1 MKKLSATILFFVLCV
16 AACFAEPLTLD
27 SCLFLARRNNA
38 DILSSQLEID
48 KAREVKAQ
56 VFTRFFPQI
65 SAGAFAYHA
74 LNPLVQ
80 IGINDIQSVDA
91 RRILQALYDLVSES
105 TDIPADISIMRHGL
119 LLNGVAVQPIF
130 AGGRIVNAN
139 KLANLGVEAAIQQ
152 AQVSKRDILENIEST
167 YFLVLG
173 LQDKVATVESTLSL
187 LDSLTKTVNVA
198 LNAGLVTKS
207 DALQVELKKNE
218 MRAMQLQLQNAIS
231 LASQLL
237 CIQIGI
243 DYPQDG
249 ITLSD
254 DLEAY
259 SSLGSLNL
267 PPLAPAL
274 SRPEADLL
282 DLQVEAEQLRKKIS
296 IGAALPQVM
305 LGGAYYWGNPIKT
318 EYGHNGL
325 LFATA
330 IVPLTQW
337 WETSH
342 KIREH
347 NVAIRQYELQRDNL
361 NKQMWLENQQVYN
374 SMLEAAA
381 LLRSDSTALE
391 MAKENYRIAS
401 VNYKAGVNTLNDV
414 LQAQALM
421 LQAQNTLT
429 DRRITF
435 LTAQRRHAD
444 MCGLGN
450 FDYLYR
456 PEKRH

>member
-1 MKKLSATILFFVLCV
+1 MKKLSAIIAFSVLCA
-16 AACFAEPLTLD
+16 AACFAQTLTLD
-27 SCLFLARRNNA
+27 SCLYLARRNNA

-139 KLANLGVEAAIQQ
+139 KLASLGVEAAELQ

-173 LQDKVATVESTLSL
+173 LQEKTATVESTLSL

-207 DALQVELKKNE
+207 DALQIELKKNE
-218 MRAMQLQLQNAIS
+218 MRAMQLQLSNAIS

-243 DYPQDG
+243 DYPADG
-249 ITLSD
+249 LTLSD

-259 SSLGSLNL
+259 SSLGSLDLQPL
-267 PPLAPAL
+267 PPVGL
-274 SRPEADLL
+274 RPESDLL
-282 DLQVEAEQLRKKIS
+282 DLQVEAEELRKKIS

-305 LGGAYYWGNPIKT
+305 LGGAYYWGNPVKT
-318 EYGHNGL
+318 DYNHNGL

-330 IVPLTQW
+330 TVPLSQW

-347 NVAIRQYELQRDNL
+347 NIAIRQYELQRDNL

-401 VNYKAGVNTLNDV
+401 VNYKAGINTLNDV

-444 MCGLGN
+444 MFNLAN

>member
-1 MKKLSATILFFVLCV
+1 MKKLSATIAFSVLCA
-16 AACFAEPLTLD
+16 AACFAQTLTLD
-27 SCLFLARRNNA
+27 SCLLLAYRNNA
-38 DILSSQLEID
+38 DILCSQLEID

-56 VFTRFFPQI
+56 VFTKYFPQV
-65 SAGAFAYHA
+65 SANALSYHA
-74 LNPLVQ
+74 LKPLVEF
-80 IGINDIQSVDA
+80 GISDIQSADA
-91 RRILQALYDLVSES
+91 RRVLQALYDLVKSE
-105 TDIPADISIMRHGL
+105 TDLSDQISLMKYGTL
-119 LLNGVAVQPIF
+119 VSGVAIQPIF

-139 KLANLGVEAAIQQ
+139 RLANLGVEAAKLQ
-152 AQVSKRDILENIEST
+152 AQVSQRDILENVESS

-173 LQDKVATVESTLSL
+173 LQEKVATVDTTLAL

-207 DALQVELKKNE
+207 DVLQVELKKNE
-218 MRAMQLQLQNAIS
+218 MRALQLQLKNAIS

-237 CIQIGI
+237 CLQIGI
-243 DYPQDG
+243 DYPAG
-249 ITLSD
+249 GLSLSD

-267 PPLAPAL
+267 PNVLPAL
-274 SRPEADLL
+274 FRPEADLL
-282 DLQVEAEQLRKKIS
+282 DLQVEAEELRKKIS

-361 NKQMWLENQQVYN
+361 TRQMWLENQQIYN
-374 SMLEAAA
+374 SMIEAAA

-401 VNYKAGVNTLNDV
+401 LNYKAGINTLNDV

-444 MCGLGN
+444 MCGLSN
-450 FDYLYR
+450 FDYIYR
-456 PEKRH
+456 SKKGH

>member
-1 MKKLSATILFFVLCV
+1 MKKLSAIIAFSVLCA
-16 AACFAEPLTLD
+16 AACFAQTLTLD
-27 SCLFLARRNNA
+27 SCLYLARRNNA

-139 KLANLGVEAAIQQ
+139 KLASLGVEAAKLQ
-152 AQVSKRDILENIEST
+152 AQVSERDVLENIEST

-187 LDSLTKTVNVA
+187 LDSLTRTVNVA
-198 LNAGLVTKS
+198 FSAGLVTQT

-218 MRAMQLQLQNAIS
+218 IRATELQLRNAIS

-237 CIQIGI
+237 CIQLGI
-243 DYPQDG
+243 DYPEG
-249 ITLSD
+249 GLVLS
-254 DLEAY
+254 EEEVT
-259 SSLGSLNL
+259 NL
-267 PPLAPAL
+267 SPEQSQYRRSL
-274 SRPEADLL
+274 SRPEYQLL
-282 DLQVEAEQLRKKIS
+282 TLQVQAEQLRKRIT
-296 IGAALPQVM
+296 IGAALPQIM
-305 LGGAYYWGNPIKT
+305 LGGAYYWGNPVKT
-318 EYGHNGL
+318 DYNHNGL

-330 IVPLTQW
+330 TVPLSQW

-347 NVAIRQYELQRDNL
+347 NFAIRQYEIQRDNL
-361 NKQMWLENQQVYN
+361 IKQMTLEQQQAFNQ
-374 SMLEAAA
+374 MIEAAA
-381 LLRSDSTALE
+381 LLTSDSSALR
-391 MAKENYRIAS
+391 MAKENYRLAT
-401 VNYKAGVNTLNDV
+401 VNYKAGINTLNEV
-414 LQAQALM
+414 LQANTLL
-421 LQAQNTLT
+421 LQAQNAIT
-429 DRRITF
+429 DRRISYLNAKRRYND
-435 LTAQRRHAD
+435 LTSR
-444 MCGLGN
+444 
-450 FDYLYR
+450 
-456 PEKRH
+456 

>member
-27 SCLFLARRNNA
+27 SCFRLAKQNNA
-38 DILSSQLEID
+38 YILTSQLEID

-139 KLANLGVEAAIQQ
+139 KLASLGVEAAKLQ
-152 AQVSKRDILENIEST
+152 AQVSERDVLENIEST

-187 LDSLTKTVNVA
+187 LDSLTRTVNVA
-198 LNAGLVTKS
+198 FSAGLVTQT

-218 MRAMQLQLQNAIS
+218 IRATELQLRNAIS

-237 CIQIGI
+237 CIQLGI
-243 DYPQDG
+243 DYPEG
-249 ITLSD
+249 GLVLS
-254 DLEAY
+254 EEEVT
-259 SSLGSLNL
+259 NL
-267 PPLAPAL
+267 SPEQSQYRQSL
-274 SRPEADLL
+274 SRPEYQLL
-282 DLQVEAEQLRKKIS
+282 TLQVQAEQLRKRIT
-296 IGAALPQVM
+296 IGAALPQIM
-305 LGGAYYWGNPIKT
+305 LGGAYYWGNPVKT
-318 EYGHNGL
+318 DYNHNGL

-330 IVPLTQW
+330 TVPLSQW

-347 NVAIRQYELQRDNL
+347 NIAIRQYEIQRDNL
-361 NKQMWLENQQVYN
+361 IKQMTLEQQQAFNQ
-374 SMLEAAA
+374 MIEAAA
-381 LLRSDSTALE
+381 LLTSDSSALR
-391 MAKENYRIAS
+391 MAKENYRLAT
-401 VNYKAGVNTLNDV
+401 VNYKAGINTLNEV
-414 LQAQALM
+414 LQANALL
-421 LQAQNTLT
+421 LQAQNAIT
-429 DRRITF
+429 DRRISYLNAKRRYND
-435 LTAQRRHAD
+435 LTSR
-444 MCGLGN
+444 
-450 FDYLYR
+450 
-456 PEKRH
+456 

>member
-1 MKKLSATILFFVLCV
+1 MKKLSATIAFSVLCA
-16 AACFAEPLTLD
+16 AACFAESLTLD
-27 SCLFLARRNNA
+27 SCLLLAYRNNA
-38 DILSSQLEID
+38 DILSSRLEID

-56 VFTRFFPQI
+56 VFTKYFPQV
-65 SAGAFAYHA
+65 SANALSYHA
-74 LNPLVQ
+74 LKPLVEF
-80 IGINDIQSVDA
+80 GISDIQSADA
-91 RRILQALYDLVSES
+91 RRVLQALYDLVKSE
-105 TDIPADISIMRHGL
+105 TDLSDQISLMKYGTL
-119 LLNGVAVQPIF
+119 VSGVAIQPIF

-139 KLANLGVEAAIQQ
+139 RLANLGIEAAKTQ
-152 AQVSKRDILENIEST
+152 AEVSKRDIIENVEST

-173 LQDKVATVESTLSL
+173 LQEKVATVDSTLSL

-218 MRAMQLQLQNAIS
+218 MRAMQLQLSNAIS

-243 DYPQDG
+243 DYPGDG
-249 ITLSD
+249 LTLSD
-254 DLEAY
+254 DLQAY
-259 SSLGSLNL
+259 SSIGILNI
-267 PPLAPAL
+267 PPLSPVGF
-274 SRPEADLL
+274 RPETDLL
-282 DLQVEAEQLRKKIS
+282 DMQVEAEQLRKKIS

-305 LGGAYYWGNPIKT
+305 LGGAYYWGNPVKT
-318 EYGHNGL
+318 QFDHNGL

-347 NVAIRQYELQRDNL
+347 NAAIRQYELQRDNL
-361 NKQMWLENQQVYN
+361 TKKMWLENQQVYN

-381 LLRSDSTALE
+381 LLRSDSSALE

-401 VNYKAGVNTLNDV
+401 LNYKAGINTLNDV

-444 MCGLGN
+444 MCRLGN
-450 FDYLYR
+450 FDYIYR
-456 PEKRH
+456 PKKGH

>member
-1 MKKLSATILFFVLCV
+1 MKKLSATIAFSVLCA

-27 SCLFLARRNNA
+27 SCLLLASRNNA

-56 VFTRFFPQI
+56 VFTKYFPQV
-65 SAGAFAYHA
+65 SANALSYHA
-74 LNPLVQ
+74 LNPLVEFG
-80 IGINDIQSVDA
+80 IGDIQSEDA
-91 RRILQALYDLVSES
+91 RRVLQALYDLVKGG
-105 TDIPADISIMRHGL
+105 TDLKDQISLMKYGTL
-119 LLNGVAVQPIF
+119 VSGVAVQPIF

-139 KLANLGVEAAIQQ
+139 KLANLGVEAAKRQ

-173 LQDKVATVESTLSL
+173 LQEKTATVESTLSL

-243 DYPQDG
+243 DYPRDG
-249 ITLSD
+249 LTLSD

-267 PPLAPAL
+267 PPAPAL

-361 NKQMWLENQQVYN
+361 TRQMWLENQQIYN
-374 SMLEAAA
+374 SMIEAAA

-401 VNYKAGVNTLNDV
+401 LNYKAGINTLNDV

-444 MCGLGN
+444 MCGLSN
-450 FDYLYR
+450 FDYIYR
-456 PEKRH
+456 SKKGH

>member
-1 MKKLSATILFFVLCV
+1 MKKLSATILFFVLYA

-27 SCLFLARRNNA
+27 SCLRLARQNNA
-38 DILSSQLEID
+38 DILCSQLEID

-56 VFTRFFPQI
+56 VFTKYFPQV
-65 SAGAFAYHA
+65 SANALSYHA
-74 LNPLVQ
+74 LNPLVEFG
-80 IGINDIQSVDA
+80 IGDIQSEDA
-91 RRILQALYDLVSES
+91 RRLLQALYDLVKERS
-105 TDIPADISIMRHGL
+105 DISDQISLMRYGTL
-119 LLNGVAVQPIF
+119 VSGVAVQPIF

-139 KLANLGVEAAIQQ
+139 RLANLGVEAAKLQ
-152 AQVSKRDILENIEST
+152 AQVSQRDILENVESS

-173 LQDKVATVESTLSL
+173 LQEKVATVDTTLAL

-207 DALQVELKKNE
+207 DVLQVELKKNE
-218 MRAMQLQLQNAIS
+218 MRALQLQLKNAIS

-237 CIQIGI
+237 CLQIGI
-243 DYPQDG
+243 DYPAG
-249 ITLSD
+249 GLTLTD

-267 PPLAPAL
+267 PNVLPAL
-274 SRPEADLL
+274 FRPEADLL
-282 DLQVEAEQLRKKIS
+282 DLQVEAEELRKKIS

-337 WETSH
+337 WEASH

-361 NKQMWLENQQVYN
+361 TRQMWLENQQIYN
-374 SMLEAAA
+374 SMIEAAA

-421 LQAQNTLT
+421 LQAENTLT

-444 MCGLGN
+444 MCGLSN

-456 PEKRH
+456 PEKGH

>member
-1 MKKLSATILFFVLCV
+1 AI
-16 AACFAEPLTLD
+16 
-27 SCLFLARRNNA
+27 
-38 DILSSQLEID
+38 
-48 KAREVKAQ
+48 
-56 VFTRFFPQI
+56 
-65 SAGAFAYHA
+65 
-74 LNPLVQ
+74 
-80 IGINDIQSVDA
+80 
-91 RRILQALYDLVSES
+91 
-105 TDIPADISIMRHGL
+105 
-119 LLNGVAVQPIF
+119 QPIF

-139 KLANLGVEAAIQQ
+139 RLANLGIEAAKTQ
-152 AQVSKRDILENIEST
+152 AEVSKRDIIENVEST

-173 LQDKVATVESTLSL
+173 LQEKVATVDSTLSL

-218 MRAMQLQLQNAIS
+218 MRAMQLQLSNAIS

-243 DYPQDG
+243 DYPEDG
-249 ITLSD
+249 LTLSD
-254 DLEAY
+254 DLQAY
-259 SSLGSLNL
+259 SSIGILNI
-267 PPLAPAL
+267 PPLSPVGF
-274 SRPEADLL
+274 RPETDLL
-282 DLQVEAEQLRKKIS
+282 DMQVEAEQLRKKIS

-305 LGGAYYWGNPIKT
+305 LGGAYYWGNPVKT
-318 EYGHNGL
+318 QFDHNGL

-347 NVAIRQYELQRDNL
+347 NVAIRQYELQRDDL
-361 NKQMWLENQQVYN
+361 TKKMWLENQQVYN

-381 LLRSDSTALE
+381 LLRSDSSALE

-401 VNYKAGVNTLNDV
+401 LNYKAGINTLNDV

-444 MCGLGN
+444 MCRLGN
-450 FDYLYR
+450 FDYIYR
-456 PEKRH
+456 SKKGH